1 MESKQNKNHKKHTS
15 NKKDK
20 KIKTFSSC
28 LQLNDNQ
35 SKEKYP
41 RKNRVTQEYKN
52 TKEKYNIRKIETTE
66 LGQKKNVFNQIIYG
80 KLASSKSKS
89 KNKKKY
95 KKISSIDIINVHNNK
110 KSSYQKI
117 INHSQNKEEHTDN
130 TILKKINNFSRPI
143 GRSTNFEVFKI
154 KNPKKNF
161 NLTNLNINYQIN
173 NIKTID
179 TEKVHKSDANN
190 NENKGIN
197 IEINKDTENDEEK
210 VQNKNKFKKVK
221 YIPDEIEINTTNQ
234 ETNYKSGTGKYLSMI
249 LFNIKKYKK
258 LNQNYKKE
266 NDVLRKENDELKNKI
281 QDMNDELDIMKEEI
295 ELNKQNNK
303 ENENKFKELTEYIK
317 QNEIN
322 YEQKIFNLKQLLFT
336 KDQEINKLNKLID
349 SENIRNNK
357 IIEELKLKVAN
368 QEKIIKEHQLLINQ
382 NKPNEK

>member
-1 MESKQNKNHKKHTS
+1 MESKQNKNHKKHAS

-161 NLTNLNINYQIN
+161 NLTNLNINYQRN
-173 NIKTID
+173 NIKTIN

-266 NDVLRKENDELKNKI
+266 NDVLRKENDELKNKM

-322 YEQKIFNLKQLLFT
+322 YDQKIFNLKQLLFT

-357 IIEELKLKVAN
+357 IIEELKLKITN
-368 QEKIIKEHQLLINQ
+368 QEKIIKEQQSIINQ